1 MTYCTGILHPDRN
14 RAHYN
19 NLIWTVR
26 FGFRKWSDAVTHT
39 HTIANCY
46 KKVTEWRRCENL
58 PSLDRCDLRCR
69 RRLPEAVYI
78 LPQKSHLLHTV
89 PGIIISCSTVT
100 VNCHTF
106 PLGSDQVKQDIKK
119 CFLWPGKGGLHTVNL
134 YIRGFTL
141 EDFWI
146 RTRDIAAVALPKKG
160 VRVMHYC

>member
-1 MTYCTGILHPDRN
+1 MN
-14 RAHYN
+14 SQ
-19 NLIWTVR
+19 IWIPQM
-26 FGFRKWSDAVTHT
+26 KWCGDTHT

-78 LPQKSHLLHTV
+78 LPQKSHLLQTV

-106 PLGSDQVKQDIKK
+106 PLDSDQVKQDIKK
-119 CFLWPGKGGLHTVNL
+119 MFPLTWKRRTTHSEPLYQRFHSGRFLDSNTGHCCRSVPKERCPSCALL
-134 YIRGFTL
+134 L
-141 EDFWI
+141 EKMKI
-146 RTRDIAAVALPKKG
+146 TKK
-160 VRVMHYC
+160 